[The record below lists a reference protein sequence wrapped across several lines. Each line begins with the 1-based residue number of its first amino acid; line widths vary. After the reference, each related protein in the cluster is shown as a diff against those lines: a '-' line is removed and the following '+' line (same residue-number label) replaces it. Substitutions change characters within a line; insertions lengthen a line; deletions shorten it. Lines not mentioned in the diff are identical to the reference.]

1 MRKLLI
7 LGASALLFAS
17 FIVDDASAQR
27 RGGRGDGVYTGGGD
41 GVYTGG
47 RGGDGVYTG
56 GRRRGDGV
64 YRGGSR
70 DDRVYRGRRGEYG
83 SYAKPPFGYWERRR
97 SWDDD

>member
-27 RGGRGDGVYTGGGD
+27 RGDRGD

-64 YRGGSR
+64 HRLR
-70 DDRVYRGRRGEYG
+70 
-83 SYAKPPFGYWERRR
+83 
-97 SWDDD
+97 